1 MTMTTTVQVS
11 EETRDRLAQ
20 YKEAIGADTY
30 EEAIARLLRGT
41 ETESAF
47 GSMTGWGPWTP
58 DDRLLARSDEDA

>member
-20 YKEAIGADTY
+20 YKDAIGADTY

-47 GSMTGWGPWTP
+47 GSMTGWGRWTP
-58 DDRLLARSDEDA
+58 EDRFLARIDEDA